1 MRMTIQKEKIIFALY
16 LSILSPKKDFVEL
29 LCTDVALRRLE
40 NTQVGKRETR
50 QWHVSTVN
58 ANVRPSS
65 LALLWAPVSLGFQPV
80 IGFRFYFR
88 SYAPKMGL

>member
-29 LCTDVALRRLE
+29 PCTDVALRRLE
-40 NTQVGKRETR
+40 NTRVGKRETR

>member
-40 NTQVGKRETR
+40 NTRVGKREMR
-50 QWHVSTVN
+50 HWHVSTVN
-58 ANVRPSS
+58 ANVKPWS
-65 LALLWAPVSLGFQPV
+65 LVMTNPED
-80 IGFRFYFR
+80 
-88 SYAPKMGL
+88 

>member
-29 LCTDVALRRLE
+29 LCRDVALRRLE
-40 NTQVGKRETR
+40 NTRVGKRETR

-58 ANVRPSS
+58 ANVKPLS
-65 LALLWAPVSLGFQPV
+65 LVMTNAED
-80 IGFRFYFR
+80 Y
-88 SYAPKMGL
+88 

>member
-29 LCTDVALRRLE
+29 LCRDVALRRLE

-50 QWHVSTVN
+50 HWHVSTVN
-58 ANVRPSS
+58 ANVWPLS
-65 LALLWAPVSLGFQPV
+65 LVMTNAED
-80 IGFRFYFR
+80 
-88 SYAPKMGL
+88 

>member
-40 NTQVGKRETR
+40 NTRVGKREMR
-50 QWHVSTVN
+50 HWHVSTVN
-58 ANVRPSS
+58 ANVWPLS
-65 LALLWAPVSLGFQPV
+65 LVMTNPEE
-80 IGFRFYFR
+80 
-88 SYAPKMGL
+88 

>member
-29 LCTDVALRRLE
+29 LCREVALRHLE

-50 QWHVSTVN
+50 QWHVYTVN

-65 LALLWAPVSLGFQPV
+65 LVMTN
-80 IGFRFYFR
+80 RCH
-88 SYAPKMGL
+88 

>member
-1 MRMTIQKEKIIFALY
+1 MRMTIQKEKIIFAISL
-16 LSILSPKKDFVEL
+16 LILSPKKDFVEL

-65 LALLWAPVSLGFQPV
+65 LVMTSAED
-80 IGFRFYFR
+80 Y
-88 SYAPKMGL
+88 

>member
-1 MRMTIQKEKIIFALY
+1 MTIQTEKIIFALP
-16 LSILSPKKDFVEL
+16 LLILSPKKNFVEL
-29 LCTDVALRRLE
+29 LCRDVALRRLE
-40 NTQVGKRETR
+40 NTQVGTRETL
-50 QWHVSTVN
+50 QSHVSTVN

-65 LALLWAPVSLGFQPV
+65 LALPWAPVSLGFQPV

>member
-29 LCTDVALRRLE
+29 LCRDVALRRLE

-58 ANVRPSS
+58 ANVRPLS
-65 LALLWAPVSLGFQPV
+65 LVMTNAED
-80 IGFRFYFR
+80 Y
-88 SYAPKMGL
+88 